1 MTVETRFEKSYRSV
15 RRFSIWLNHGWNMM
29 RITIQ
34 FTGWTVTKI
43 LKLVGGR
50 RLEKLTGDLD

>member
-1 MTVETRFEKSYRSV
+1 
-15 RRFSIWLNHGWNMM
+15 MM

-43 LKLVGGR
+43 EVGAGGGGGGVEALKN
-50 RLEKLTGDLD
+50 

>member
-1 MTVETRFEKSYRSV
+1 
-15 RRFSIWLNHGWNMM
+15 MM

-34 FTGWTVTKI
+34 FTGWAVTKI